1 MKKLFLYFAFI
12 FFVPFLLKAQ
22 NSLFE
27 HYSAKQGLPTNAIQA
42 LKIAYDGQIW
52 LATSKMVCRYTDN
65 KIIPVKTAAGEDITD
80 AIGFYAENQK
90 LFLYTLSGRIYECKK
105 KELEI
110 LPISTDGQEEFSNRI
125 INKILFENNQFYVS
139 TVIGGGLYTIKNEKV
154 NYLFS
159 KDDNSRNFSFF
170 CLEISVGKFI
180 YGSNNIFPA
189 NNKFI
194 FQKVNKNPLSINL
207 SVKSGYSKS
216 SFIKL
221 EDNTFLFAKEHELI
235 HFNDSSIIQR
245 IFLEKSITVLFQ
257 DSDAKIWIGLNS
269 GGLLCIPSGKP
280 TTQNIVYYLGSK
292 NISGIDEDK
301 RGNIWI
307 ATMEDGLYMLP
318 ASPTINYTS
327 PPLYSTVNNN
337 KVEEVNKTFPIY
349 HQPENIRIT
358 GKKIIS
364 TEQDKFDSNAPVI
377 FISGVKINNRD
388 TTLQNVYQLKYN
400 SNNFKINYVSFLNN
414 SPAALQYKYSIDNNE
429 WIYTSSQSVIYNALP
444 PGEHTFVVYA
454 MNDAGIWNNNPA
466 RVTFI
471 IETPFWNT
479 TWFYLLTGATI
490 LLVVLFFIMFY
501 QRKIKT
507 EKEDKE
513 ETKKRIMQSELQA
526 LRAQM
531 NPHFTFNTLS
541 SIQNF
546 INSKNSEEAVSYLSK
561 FAKLMRSIMDNSK
574 KPQILLKDELS
585 ALELYMQLEQLRLEN
600 KFDYKIIIEENVDI
614 NYEEIPPML
623 LQPYVENAIWH
634 GITHKEGK
642 GNITISINK
651 NKHLLQC
658 TINDNGIGRVASE
671 KINSKKSKH
680 KSHGMSITKE
690 RLEILNAM
698 HKSPLSVEIADI
710 LNEKKEIAGTSV
722 KIFIPIDN

>member
-1 MKKLFLYFAFI
+1 LKNIFL
-12 FFVPFLLKAQ
+12 FFVFILFTPLFIGAQ

-27 HYSAKQGLPTNAIQA
+27 HYSNKQGIPSNTIQA
-42 LKIAYDGQIW
+42 IKITTDGQLW

-65 KIIPVKTAAGEDITD
+65 KIISVKTTSGEDVID
-80 AIGFYAENQK
+80 AIGFYSENQK
-90 LFLYTLSGRIYECKK
+90 LFLYTLSGKIYECQKK
-105 KELEI
+105 VLELF
-110 LPISTDGQEEFSNRI
+110 PISIDGQEEFANRI
-125 INKILFENNQFYVS
+125 INKIIFENNQFYVS
-139 TVIGGGLYTIKNEKV
+139 TVIGGGLYSIKNE
-154 NYLFS
+154 NLNFLFS
-159 KDDNSRNFSFF
+159 KEDYIRKFSFF
-170 CLEISVGKFI
+170 CLEISEEKFI

-194 FQKVNKNPLSINL
+194 FQKINKNPLTINL

-216 SFIKL
+216 SFLKL

-245 IFLEKSITVLFQ
+245 IFVEKSITALFQ
-257 DSDAKIWIGLNS
+257 DSEAKIWIGLNS

-280 TTQNIVYYLGSK
+280 STQNIVYYLGSK
-292 NISGIDEDK
+292 NVSGIEEDK
-301 RGNIWI
+301 QGNIWI

-318 ASPTINYTS
+318 ASPSISYNSS
-327 PPLYSTVNNN
+327 PLFSTVNNK
-337 KVEEVNKTFPIY
+337 KVEEVDKTFPVF
-349 HQPENIRIT
+349 HQPENISII

-364 TEQDKFDSNAPVI
+364 THQDKFDSIAPVI

-388 TTLQNVYQLKYN
+388 TTLQNVYQLKHN
-400 SNNFKINYVSFLNN
+400 LNNFKISFVSFLNN
-414 SPAALQYKYSIDNNE
+414 SPTALQYKYSINGNE
-429 WIYTSSQSVIYNALP
+429 WVYTSSQSVMYNALP

-454 MNDAGIWNNNPA
+454 MNDAGVWNKNPA
-466 RVTFI
+466 QITFI
-471 IETPFWNT
+471 IETPIWKAS
-479 TWFYLLTGATI
+479 WFYLLII
-490 LLVVLFFIMFY
+490 LLAILVLLFFIIFY
-501 QRKIKT
+501 QRKLKK

-600 KFDYKIIIEENVDI
+600 KFEYKIIIENAVDI

-642 GNITISINK
+642 GNIAINIT
-651 NKHLLQC
+651 KHGNILQC
-658 TINDNGIGRVASE
+658 TINDNGIGRAASE
-671 KINSKKSKH
+671 KINNRKSKH

-698 HKSPLSVEIADI
+698 HKSPLSVEITDI
-710 LNEKKEIAGTSV
+710 LNEKKEVAGTSV
-722 KIFIPIDN
+722 KIFIPIEN